1 MILSIKKFI
10 QCSLALSARH
20 VFISAFVAQRSFA
33 STTTATT
40 TAAQMT
46 ATTNA
51 AVDCAASTLKFEEH
65 SKSYSDL
72 LERLREITHLNH
84 ASAVLNYDRQVFMP
98 QSDQT
103 SASRGKQ
110 MAVLATIA
118 HEKATDPKIGD
129 LIDAATKDL
138 NELLAKSEEGEVVDA
153 SSLVTAQRVLE
164 LEKDSYTKT
173 TCIPKEMAARKA
185 ALEASANHAWV
196 KARQNNDYASFAPS
210 LKDCF
215 DTAKEIASL
224 QRGGNTDSSLY
235 STMLDQFEM
244 GMPASRIDE
253 LFAQVQSTLVPF
265 IAKIRASENAP
276 SLEALS
282 GKFNIDA
289 QKDVCQKIVTRMGF
303 DEGHGRIDVSV
314 HPFTMSLSASDVR
327 ITSRFSDDEWYQ
339 GLMGTIHEGGHA
351 MYEQNLG
358 PSELNLDSALSMGVH
373 ESQSLFWE
381 RHVGKSRAFYE
392 FARPLLVEAFDKDDN
407 KFEYSAEEL
416 YAAVNAVDFNN
427 LIRVEADELTY
438 PLHVIL
444 RYNIERDVVAG
455 KLDVADIPARW
466 NADMKSLLDIDVKDD
481 SNGCLQD
488 IHWSFLAIG
497 YFPTYLLGAMMA
509 AQLEHYCKKDI
520 PDMDDKIKAGEFE
533 DIKKW
538 LTKRVHVHGKRYKSL
553 DDLLLAEVGEK
564 LNPDYFLNYL
574 ADKYRDLYKVE

>member
-1 MILSIKKFI
+1 
-10 QCSLALSARH
+10 
-20 VFISAFVAQRSFA
+20 
-33 STTTATT
+33 
-40 TAAQMT
+40 
-46 ATTNA
+46 
-51 AVDCAASTLKFEEH
+51 
-65 SKSYSDL
+65 
-72 LERLREITHLNH
+72 
-84 ASAVLNYDRQVFMP
+84 MP
-98 QSDQT
+98 QSDRT

-138 NELLAKSEEGEVVDA
+138 NELLGKSEGGVDA
-153 SSLVTAQRVLE
+153 ASLATAQRVLE

-224 QRGGNTDSSLY
+224 QRGDNTDISLY

-265 IAKIRASENAP
+265 IAQIRASENAP

-327 ITSRFSDDEWYQ
+327 ITSRFSNDEWYQ

-358 PSELNLDSALSMGVH
+358 PSELNLDSV
-373 ESQSLFWE
+373 
-381 RHVGKSRAFYE
+381 SR
-392 FARPLLVEAFDKDDN
+392 
-407 KFEYSAEEL
+407 S
-416 YAAVNAVDFNN
+416 
-427 LIRVEADELTY
+427 
-438 PLHVIL
+438 
-444 RYNIERDVVAG
+444 
-455 KLDVADIPARW
+455 
-466 NADMKSLLDIDVKDD
+466 
-481 SNGCLQD
+481 
-488 IHWSFLAIG
+488 
-497 YFPTYLLGAMMA
+497 
-509 AQLEHYCKKDI
+509 
-520 PDMDDKIKAGEFE
+520 
-533 DIKKW
+533 
-538 LTKRVHVHGKRYKSL
+538 
-553 DDLLLAEVGEK
+553 
-564 LNPDYFLNYL
+564 
-574 ADKYRDLYKVE
+574 KY